1 MLYSKNRRNRLEEL
15 SVVVGL
21 LAGVIVFGIFGRS
34 LAEFRPEEAGLG
46 EDTTA
51 YLSNYDGL
59 RVAGFLGEPTPV
71 HATLRRVK
79 ASGKRVALWMGAS
92 QLHAINKISAGDELA
107 VFYANQAAAR
117 RGADLFYVQLSDP
130 NANLN
135 EILVGYLQ
143 IRKEELLPDLLVL
156 GLTYDDLREPGIRRA
171 ILERAPD
178 PLVVEE
184 QIVSSAGLENIEAAR
199 AMAAMREKQSLQ
211 VPDDIQGS
219 PQQRLEEELTRL
231 LEEYFPAYRARGKIL
246 AAAEVSMLQFFFS
259 LRSDLTR
266 TRIPPIPEDQKAW
279 NLRALDTLLELAQR
293 DGVAVLAYKAPHRP
307 DEPIFYHDRASY
319 DRFFEVSESRFRSER
334 VHYADLQEIVPA
346 EHWGFLRSGVPD
358 VFHFRVK
365 GHRLLG
371 SHIDDAAM
379 KAGF

>member
-34 LAEFRPEEAGLG
+34 LADFRPEEAGLG
-46 EDTTA
+46 EDTSVHR
-51 YLSNYDGL
+51 SNYDGL
-59 RVAGFLGEPTPV
+59 RVSGFIGAPTPV
-71 HATLRRVK
+71 HATLRRVED
-79 ASGKRVALWMGAS
+79 SGKRVALWMGAS
-92 QLHAINKISAGDELA
+92 QLHAINKINAGDELA

-117 RGADLFYVQLSDP
+117 RGADLIHVQLSNP

-135 EILVGYLQ
+135 EFLVGYLRL
-143 IRKEELLPDLLVL
+143 RKEGLLPDLLVL

-171 ILERAPD
+171 ILETAPE
-178 PLVVEE
+178 PLLTQEE
-184 QIVSSAGLENIEAAR
+184 IVSSAGLENIDAAR
-199 AMAAMREKQSLQ
+199 AMAALRGKQSIQ

-231 LEEYFPAYRARGKIL
+231 MEEYFPAYRARGKIL

-266 TRIPPIPEDQKAW
+266 TRVPPIPEDQKAW

-293 DGVAVLAYKAPHRP
+293 DGVAVLVYKAPHRP
-307 DEPIFYHDRASY
+307 EEPVFYHDQTSY
-319 DRFFEVSESRFRSER
+319 DRFFEVSESRFRSEGI
-334 VHYADLQEIVPA
+334 HYVDLQEIVPSV
-346 EHWGFLRSGVPD
+346 HWGFLRSGVPD
-358 VFHFRVK
+358 VFHFRVD

-371 SHIDDAAM
+371 SHVDAAVM